1 VFAIG
6 VIAPS
11 QCSSITM
18 LGLFDVIGRADRA
31 YGVLKGRPGTATIY
45 DVKLIGLDGAPV
57 EYRDRVSVRPDLAAA
72 EVASMDVVVVP
83 GLDDDLDASFE
94 LNKAWAPWLAKW
106 HAEGATIAASCS
118 GTFLLAEAGLLDGRA
133 ATTHWLYADK
143 LATRYPRVKVATQR
157 LLIDHGDVI
166 TSGGA
171 TTFLDLAIYV
181 VERFGGAERANA
193 AARMLLIDRDRQSQ
207 LPYAVSAGHD
217 RFHSN
222 ELVHRAQDH
231 IDDRL
236 GTDLR
241 VRDIAAAVGVSERTL
256 VRHFR
261 AELGASVQAQIRRQ
275 RIEAAKR
282 FLETSDSPVDSIRR
296 YVGYRDATSFRRA
309 FREETGLTPQG
320 FRGKF
325 AWH

>member
-1 VFAIG
+1 VLVDHDA
-6 VIAPS
+6 
-11 QCSSITM
+11 
-18 LGLFDVIGRADRA
+18 RAVPRDRPRRPRLRR
-31 YGVLKGRPGTATIY
+31 LKGRPGTATIY

-143 LATRYPRVKVATQR
+143 LATRYPRGQGSPRNGCSSTTATSSPAAVPQPSSILR
-157 LLIDHGDVI
+157 SMSSSD
-166 TSGGA
+166 SA
-171 TTFLDLAIYV
+171 
-181 VERFGGAERANA
+181 GAERANA

-217 RFHSN
+217 RFHSK

-231 IDDRL
+231 IEDRL

-296 YVGYRDATSFRRA
+296 YVGYRDATSYRRA